1 LTNSELEKRNVEVD
15 KLVLD
20 HKNEIETLVNERKV
34 LEDDQLKMELEVGT
48 LR

>member
-1 LTNSELEKRNVEVD
+1 MEVD

>member
-1 LTNSELEKRNVEVD
+1 MEVD

-34 LEDDQLKMELEVGT
+34 SKDDQLKMELEVGT